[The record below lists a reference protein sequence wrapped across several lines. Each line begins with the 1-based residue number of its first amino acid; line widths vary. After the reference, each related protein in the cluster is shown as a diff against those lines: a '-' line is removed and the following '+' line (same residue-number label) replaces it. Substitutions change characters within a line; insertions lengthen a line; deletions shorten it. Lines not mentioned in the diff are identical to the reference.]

1 MTPSPEDFTP
11 VPPTSSEPTA
21 SRAKAARER
30 AMAERDISEQPTTAR
45 RATATPP
52 SPAATSAKVST
63 GASSSSTIPP
73 AFGGS
78 PASSPEPTAASSF
91 RSRRLVVP
99 IVAALVAGA
108 VLGGASGAGIAVLLV
123 QNPSQQ
129 SAAVNPQQGVVI
141 NNAAAV
147 NDITAVAAK
156 ASPSVVTIQVSSSSA
171 SGSGSGVI
179 LSSDGYIVTNNH
191 VVTLDGATK
200 STTLQVEDSHGQLY
214 TAQVVGTD
222 PTVDLA
228 VLKVDGVS
236 NWTPIE
242 FADSSK
248 LNVGDVT
255 IAMGAPLGLAGTVT
269 TGIVSALNRS
279 IQIGSSAVPDNQGST
294 TPDQGGLGDL
304 WNFDFGQ
311 GQGQSQGQTQTS
323 QGSIAIPVIQSDAA
337 INPGNSGG
345 ALLDTQGRLI
355 GINVA
360 IASAGSSS
368 SGNIGVGFALPSNL
382 AKRISSEIIASGV
395 ATHGLLGASVGDQGA
410 QKGSTSVGAVVKE
423 VIAGGAAEKAGIK
436 VGDII
441 TSVNGVPISSSSDL
455 TASIRSLAAGT
466 TTDLVIVRGGKPQT
480 ITATLGTFK

>member
-1 MTPSPEDFTP
+1 M
-11 VPPTSSEPTA
+11 
-21 SRAKAARER
+21 
-30 AMAERDISEQPTTAR
+30 
-45 RATATPP
+45 
-52 SPAATSAKVST
+52 
-63 GASSSSTIPP
+63 
-73 AFGGS
+73 
-78 PASSPEPTAASSF
+78 
-91 RSRRLVVP
+91 P

-141 NNAAAV
+141 NNAATV

-156 ASPSVVTIQVSSSSA
+156 ASPSVVTIQVTSSTG

-191 VVTLDGATK
+191 VVTLDGATN
-200 STTLQVEDSHGQLY
+200 STTLQVEDSHGQLF

-279 IQIGSSAVPDNQGST
+279 IQIGSSAVPDDQNST

-304 WNFDFGQ
+304 WNFDF

-323 QGSIAIPVIQSDAA
+323 QGSIAIPVIQTDAA

-345 ALLDTQGRLI
+345 ALLDAQGRLI

-423 VIAGGAAEKAGIK
+423 VVAGGAAEKAGIK